1 MTPSV
6 VTDILR
12 EAMFLIMLI
21 VAVMVVPS
29 LIVGLI
35 ISVFQ
40 AATQINEQTLSFLPR
55 LFTTLMAIVIAG
67 PWMVRSL
74 VEFATRLYSNIPFL
88 IG

>member
-1 MTPSV
+1 MTPGV
-6 VTDILR
+6 VVDILR

-29 LIVGLI
+29 LLVGLMV
-35 ISVFQ
+35 SVFQ

-55 LFTTLMAIVIAG
+55 LFATLTAIVVAG
-67 PWMVRSL
+67 PWLVRSL
-74 VEFATRLYSNIPFL
+74 TEFATRLYSNIPFL

>member
-6 VTDILR
+6 VVDILR

-29 LIVGLI
+29 LLVGLV

-55 LFTTLMAIVIAG
+55 LFATLLAIVIAG

-74 VEFATRLYSNIPFL
+74 VEFATRLYANIPFL